1 MVDKFTDQQIEELR
15 DVYSRVFDKDHDGRL
30 NKKDL
35 DGGLRT
41 LGVVPQGKDVEDILF
56 ELNSSKLGVLDLSE
70 FLTGMSRT
78 LGNPDEEA
86 EYLEAFRLYD
96 PKGTGYITSE
106 QLTLTLSMLGESAE
120 KDEIAELIKEADVDN
135 DGKIS
140 FSEFKRMVNR
150 KV

>member
-15 DVYSRVFDKDHDGRL
+15 DVYTRVFDRDHDGRL
-30 NKKDL
+30 SKKDL

-41 LGVVPQGKDVEDILF
+41 LGVVPQGKDVDDILF
-56 ELNSSKLGVLDLSE
+56 ELNSSRLGVLDLAE

-96 PKGTGYITSE
+96 PKGTGFITSE
-106 QLTLTLSMLGESAE
+106 QLTMTLSLLGENVE
-120 KDEIAELIKEADVDN
+120 KEEVAELIKEADVDN